1 MTIEPQRWTLDDLL
15 PPPGSEEMAQF
26 QEDLARR
33 VEAFTRWREELSPT
47 ITEAR
52 FEALLDEYEALS
64 AGLMRLGAYAHL
76 YFAEDQTN
84 QQALAFKAQAQQFIA
99 EAENKTLFF
108 TLWWKG
114 LEDEVAERLMTVS
127 GDRRYFLEGLR
138 RFKPHTLSEPEE
150 RVINIKDVHGLHELL
165 TLYDMLTSRYTYR
178 LVVDGKEIEL
188 TRGELGRY
196 TAGPQ
201 ADLREKAYRR
211 LLERYAADAVPLGE
225 IYAARVRDWYAEN
238 VELRHFSSPIA
249 VRNLSN
255 DIPDEVVETLLKVT
269 RQNISL
275 FQRYF
280 RFKAKALGMERLRR
294 YDIYAPLDD
303 ADRHY
308 DFTQALT
315 LVDESYRAFSPRLA
329 DLAKRVIEE
338 RHLDAE
344 VRKHKADGAFCYGVL
359 PELTPW
365 VLVSFDGR
373 IRDVSTLAHELGHAV
388 HAMMAA
394 DHSPLTFHASLP
406 LAETASVFG
415 EMLLTDRMLAEE
427 DDPAV
432 HRTLLN
438 TFLADS
444 YATIVR
450 QAYFVLFEQE
460 AHRLIH
466 QGATIDR
473 LHEAYL
479 ANLREQFGEAVEVDE
494 GFRYEWLAI
503 PHIYFAPFYCY
514 AYAFGQLLVLAL
526 YRKYKAMGRE
536 AFEPLYLRILA
547 HGGATPPAQVLREA
561 GFDMH
566 DPAFWQGG
574 FDLIAEML
582 DRLEALS

>member
-1 MTIEPQRWTLDDLL
+1 MMPEPQRWTLDDLL
-15 PPPGSEEMAQF
+15 PPPDSEAMEQF
-26 QEDLARR
+26 REALSRR
-33 VEAFTRWREELSPT
+33 VEAFERWREKLSPELS
-47 ITEAR
+47 EAD
-52 FEALLDEYEALS
+52 FVALLDEYEAL
-64 AGLMRLGAYAHL
+64 AADMMRLQAYAHL
-76 YFAEDQTN
+76 YFAEDQSN
-84 QQALAFKAQAQQFIA
+84 QQALSFKAQAQQFIA
-99 EAENKTLFF
+99 QAENRTLFF

-114 LEDEVAERLMTVS
+114 LEDEAAERLMAVS

-178 LVVDGKEIEL
+178 LVVDGEEIEL

-196 TAGPQ
+196 IIG
-201 ADLREKAYRR
+201 ADAALRETAYRR
-211 LLERYAADAVPLGE
+211 LLQRYADDATILGE
-225 IYAARVRDWYAEN
+225 IYAARVRDWYAEQ
-238 VELRHFSSPIA
+238 VELRHFASPIA

-255 DIPDEVVETLLKVT
+255 DIPDEVVETLLQVT
-269 RQNISL
+269 RQNIGL

-294 YDIYAPLDD
+294 FDIYAPLDD

-308 DFTQALT
+308 RFDEALT

-329 DLAKRVIEE
+329 DLAKRVIEA

-359 PELTPW
+359 PDLTPW

-438 TFLADS
+438 TFLSDS
-444 YATIVR
+444 YATVVR
-450 QAYFVLFEQE
+450 QVYFVLFEKE

-466 QGATIDR
+466 EGATIDR

-479 ANLREQFGEAVEVDE
+479 ENLHEQFGEAVEVDE
-494 GFRYEWLAI
+494 SFRYEWLAI
-503 PHIYFAPFYCY
+503 PHIYFVPFYCY

-547 HGGATPPAQVLREA
+547 HGGATPPEQVLREA

>member
-1 MTIEPQRWTLDDLL
+1 MTLEPQRWTLDDLL
-15 PPPGSEEMAQF
+15 PPPDSEAMAHF
-26 QEDLARR
+26 LSALDER
-33 VEAFTRWREELSPT
+33 VEAFTRWREQLSPQL
-47 ITEAR
+47 EAQR
-52 FEALLDEYEALS
+52 FLDLLNEYEAL
-64 AGLMRLGAYAHL
+64 AADLMRLQAYAHL
-76 YFAEDQTN
+76 LYAEDQTN
-84 QQALAFKAQAQQFIA
+84 AEALAFKAKASQRVAQ
-99 EAENKTLFF
+99 AENKTLFF

-114 LEDEVAERLMTVS
+114 LDDEVAERLMDVS

-150 RVINIKDVHGLHELL
+150 RVINIKDVNGMNELL

-178 LVVDGKEIEL
+178 LVVEGEEKEL

-196 TAGPQ
+196 IAGPSGE
-201 ADLREKAYRR
+201 LREAAYRQ
-211 LLERYAADAVPLGE
+211 LLERYEADAAPLGE
-225 IYAARVRDWYAEN
+225 IYAARVRDWYAEK

-249 VRNLSN
+249 ARNLTN
-255 DIPDEVVETLLKVT
+255 DIPDEVVETLLEVT
-269 RQNISL
+269 RKNVGL
-275 FQRYF
+275 FHRYF

-294 YDIYAPLDD
+294 FDIYAPLDES
-303 ADRHY
+303 DRQY
-308 DFTQALT
+308 AFEEAIA
-315 LVDESYRAFSPRLA
+315 LVDGAYRAFSPRLA
-329 DLAKRVIEE
+329 DLARRVIEE

-373 IRDVSTLAHELGHAV
+373 IRDISTLAHELGHAV

-444 YATIVR
+444 YATVVR
-450 QAYFVLFEQE
+450 QAYFVLFEKE

-466 QGATIDR
+466 EGATVEQ

-479 ANLREQFGEAVEVDE
+479 ATLREQFGDAVEVDE
-494 GFRYEWLAI
+494 RFRYEWLAI
-503 PHIYFAPFYCY
+503 PHIYFVPFYCY

-547 HGGATPPAQVLREA
+547 HGGATPPEQVLREA

>member
-1 MTIEPQRWTLDDLL
+1 MTIEPTRWTLDDLL
-15 PPPGSEEMAQF
+15 PPPGSEALEQF
-26 QEDLARR
+26 LDALRERIDR
-33 VEAFTRWREELSPT
+33 FTGYREVLGPGLEKERFLT
-47 ITEAR
+47 I
-52 FEALLDEYEALS
+52 LDDYEAIT
-64 AGLMRLGAYAHL
+64 ADVMRLQAYAHL
-76 YFAEDQTN
+76 YFAEDQSN
-84 QQALAFKAQAQQFIA
+84 QQALSFKAKAQQFVA

-108 TLWWKG
+108 TLWWKS
-114 LEDEVAERLMTVS
+114 LDDESAEPLLAVS
-127 GDRRYFLEGLR
+127 GDRRYFLEQLR

-150 RVINIKDVHGLHELL
+150 RLINIKDVNGLHELL

-178 LVVDGKEIEL
+178 MTVEGEEKEL

-196 TAGPQ
+196 ITG
-201 ADLREKAYRR
+201 ADAALRETAYRR
-211 LLERYAADAVPLGE
+211 LLQRYADDATILGE
-225 IYAARVRDWYAEN
+225 IYAARVRDWYAEKVN
-238 VELRHFSSPIA
+238 LRHFASPIA
-249 VRNLSN
+249 ARNLGN
-255 DIPDEVVETLLKVT
+255 DIPDEVVETLLTVT
-269 RQNISL
+269 RRNVGL

-280 RFKAKALGMERLRR
+280 RFKAQALGMDKLRR
-294 YDIYAPLDD
+294 FDIYAPLDE
-303 ADRHY
+303 ADHRY
-308 DFTQALT
+308 TFAEALQ
-315 LVDESYRAFSPRLA
+315 LVDEGYRSFSPRLA
-329 DLAKRVIEE
+329 DLARQVIDE

-344 VRKHKADGAFCYGVL
+344 VRKNKADGAFCYGVL
-359 PELTPW
+359 PDLTPW

-438 TFLADS
+438 TFLSDS

-450 QAYFVLFEQE
+450 QAYFVLFEKE

-466 QGATIDR
+466 EGATVDQLNER
-473 LHEAYL
+473 YL
-479 ANLREQFGEAVEVDE
+479 ANLREQFGDAVDLDEA
-494 GFRYEWLAI
+494 FRYEWLAI
-503 PHIYFAPFYCY
+503 PHIYFVPFYCY

-547 HGGATPPAQVLREA
+547 HGGATPPEQVLREA

-582 DRLEALS
+582 DRLEALA